1 MALPATVLKSILA
14 TLPALSY
21 LDAKYLLSHDL
32 RLIRSFLTST
42 LEQAIYEKRDR
53 LSLYYLLETVAL
65 SPTPALRDRPFL
77 IYEGTTWS
85 YKEAYDMILRY
96 ATWLKE
102 RYNIKKGEIVALDF
116 TNKPALIWVW
126 YGLWAIGAKPA
137 MINYNLSG
145 ERLLHC
151 VKTSSARLVL
161 VDGEVRGVLE
171 GEEGEKTRKLLETD
185 GMEREVVIF
194 DEATERVVGTWR
206 AVRPGDEER
215 GGEKLHN
222 MAMLIYTS
230 GTTGMP
236 KPAIISFQK
245 LHFGA
250 GFASRYICLKSTDV
264 YYTCMPLYHSSAVLL
279 GITNVLYSRATLS
292 LGHKFSTK
300 TFWRDVR
307 ASNSTVIQYVGE
319 TCRYLLSAP
328 PQPTDHD
335 HKVRMAFG
343 NGLRPDVWP
352 AFKERFNIPIIT
364 EFYASTE
371 GSSGSWN
378 YQEGHFG
385 IGAVG
390 RSGLLLRSIM
400 GRNAKLVVMDP
411 DGESP
416 LRDPTTGFATECPRG
431 KAGELLWRLDP
442 NNVKKSFQGYF
453 ENGKATN
460 EKILRDV
467 FAKGDAWFRTGDL
480 QKVSPDGLFWY
491 FIDRIGDTYRWKSE
505 NVSTAEVAEV
515 LGGCSEVAEA
525 NVYGVELPG
534 HDGRAGCA
542 CVVLK
547 PECYVGSTGA
557 EAKEETMKTLAQHV
571 VKGLPKFAVPIFI
584 RVTREMVTTG
594 NLKHVKHDMRVQG
607 ADPELVESGGDRLW
621 WLVGGVY
628 VRFTKKDWDEL
639 RGGKVKL

>member
-1 MALPATVLKSILA
+1 MALPAAILKSLLA
-14 TLPALSY
+14 ALPLLSY

-32 RLIRSFLTST
+32 CLIRSFLTST

-53 LSLYYLLETVAL
+53 LSPFYLIEDLAL
-65 SPTPALRDRPFL
+65 SPNAALRDRPLL

-85 YKEAYDMILRY
+85 YKAAHDMILRY

-102 RYNIKKGEIVALDF
+102 RYAIAKGDIVALDF

-145 ERLLHC
+145 ERLVHC
-151 VKTSSARLVL
+151 VRTSTARLVL

-171 GEEGEKTRKLLETD
+171 GEEGERTRRMLETE
-185 GMEREVVIF
+185 GGERQVVVF
-194 DEATERVVGTWR
+194 DEATERVVETWK

-215 GGEKLHN
+215 GGQKLPD

-250 GFASRYICLKSTDV
+250 GFASRYIGLKSTDV

-279 GITNVLYSRATLS
+279 GLTNVLYARATLS

-307 ASNSTVIQYVGE
+307 DSHATVIQYVGE

-328 PQPTDHD
+328 PQPTDTQHA
-335 HKVRMAFG
+335 VRMAFG
-343 NGLRPDVWP
+343 NGLRPDIWP
-352 AFKERFNIPIIT
+352 AFKDRFNIPVIA

-378 YQEGHFG
+378 YQEGSFG
-385 IGAVG
+385 VGAIG
-390 RSGLLLRSIM
+390 RSGALLHALM
-400 GRNAKLVVMDP
+400 GRSARTVRMDASG
-411 DGESP
+411 DTP
-416 LRDPTTGFATECPRG
+416 LRDPTTGFAIECPPG
-431 KAGELLWRLDP
+431 EAGELLWRLDP
-442 NNVKKSFQGYF
+442 NNVKKNFQGYF
-453 ENGKATN
+453 GNGKATD

-480 QKVSPDGLFWY
+480 QRTSVDGLFWY
-491 FIDRIGDTYRWKSE
+491 FVDRIGDTYRWKSE

-515 LGGCSEVAEA
+515 LGGCGEVAEA

-542 CVVLK
+542 CVVLR
-547 PECYVGSTGA
+547 EGAYVGPKGA
-557 EAKEETMKTLAQHV
+557 EVKEEVMRVLGQHV
-571 VKGLPKFAVPIFI
+571 VKGLPRFAVPLFV

-594 NLKHVKHDMRVQG
+594 NLKHVKHDLRVQG
-607 ADPELVESGGDRLW
+607 VDPEMVEGGGDRLW
-621 WLVGGVY
+621 WLKDGVY
-628 VRFTKKDWDEL
+628 VRFTKKDWEGI
-639 RGGKVKL
+639 RAGKVKL